1 MPVLGNPK
9 VFCSNAVICQ
19 YSDHFCLSRV
29 SKGAVVDL
37 VVEGK
42 VMIDPGSVTDR
53 VVCYSKDDLAIKSL
67 KEGEK
72 WI

>member
-1 MPVLGNPK
+1 M
-9 VFCSNAVICQ
+9 FCSNAVLCQ
-19 YSDHFCLSRV
+19 YSDHFCSISRV